1 MQLPEN
7 KLKIQNSWFSTLS
20 DEEELENIRRRK
32 LEQLKQQAVQQQ
44 MAEQQQKEFTN
55 QKYQIMRQILSQEGR
70 QRLENIRIV
79 KPQFAEQIELQLIQL
94 FQSGRLRGATP
105 LPDKEFK
112 KILEKITAGSKK
124 EFNIK
129 K

>member
-1 MQLPEN
+1 M
-7 KLKIQNSWFSTLS
+7 S
-20 DEEELENIRRRK
+20 DEEELEAIRRRK
-32 LEQLKQQAVQQQ
+32 LEQMQQQAIQQQ
-44 MAEQQQKEFTN
+44 SAQQQ
-55 QKYQIMRQILSQEGR
+55 QQ
-70 QRLENIRIV
+70 
-79 KPQFAEQIELQLIQL
+79 QIELQLIQL
-94 FQSGRLRGATP
+94 FQSGKLRGATP